1 MDRSSAMEVDDATPP
16 KEEVNMAN
24 AVDLSDSDEE
34 EVVEDIT
41 RDFAPPDA
49 DVQVRSLFLA
59 FSVWSDAACR
69 IRTLHSKRNSTSFSF
84 LNHSLRSYLDPIW

>member
-1 MDRSSAMEVDDATPP
+1 MDRSSAMEVDDGTPP

-41 RDFAPPDA
+41 RDFAPLDA
-49 DVQVRSLFLA
+49 DVQVRSLFL
-59 FSVWSDAACR
+59 
-69 IRTLHSKRNSTSFSF
+69 SFS
-84 LNHSLRSYLDPIW
+84 L